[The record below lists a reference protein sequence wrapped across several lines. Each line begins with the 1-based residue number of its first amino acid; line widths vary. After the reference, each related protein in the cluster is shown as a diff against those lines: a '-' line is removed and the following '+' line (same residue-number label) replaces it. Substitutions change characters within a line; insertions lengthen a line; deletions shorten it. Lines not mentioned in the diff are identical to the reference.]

1 MSFVRGI
8 YTGTFGCTRE
18 VCGFRDALTGML
30 VICHNDPRWPTCYAE
45 KVEFKDS
52 GITIIGISQDPL
64 PAINA
69 FATKHNVTVRA
80 YRFHCMYLLTKM
92 IVSDAE
98 R

>member
-1 MSFVRGI
+1 MRIS
-8 YTGTFGCTRE
+8 GCAHRYVSYLSQE
-18 VCGFRDALTGML
+18 PAGADLY
-30 VICHNDPRWPTCYAE
+30 PE

-52 GITIIGISQDPL
+52 GITIVGISQDPL

-69 FATKHNVTVRA
+69 FATKHNVTVRVW
-80 YRFHCMYLLTKM
+80 RFRCMYLLTEM